1 MECSKIGATI
11 PLKCNVSG
19 SIRSTQFWLFWHGC
33 TPSIHFGGYFLGFFP
48 GLDDGPISR
57 LTIAYGRVEGYRY
70 GTPHAPQ
77 GFFKTLSLDIF
88 VSIALP
94 RMSGRS
100 QNISNVPDSWIL
112 LERAYCTPSG
122 GGPRNFWNLEPLDL
136 KKKLKSSFG

>member
-1 MECSKIGATI
+1 MYLEVFDPHNFGYFGMVV
-11 PLKCNVSG
+11 P
-19 SIRSTQFWLFWHGC
+19 RLFILGV
-33 TPSIHFGGYFLGFFP
+33 IFLGFFP

-100 QNISNVPDSWIL
+100 QSISNVSDSWIL
-112 LERAYCTPSG
+112 LERVYSQSK
-122 GGPRNFWNLEPLDL
+122 NFIHFYLD
-136 KKKLKSSFG
+136 